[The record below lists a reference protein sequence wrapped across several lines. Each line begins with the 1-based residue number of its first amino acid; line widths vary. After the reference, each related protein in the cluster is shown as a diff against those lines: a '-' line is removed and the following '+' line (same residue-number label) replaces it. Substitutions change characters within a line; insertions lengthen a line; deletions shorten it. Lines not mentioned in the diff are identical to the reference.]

1 MPSLLLTE
9 GSDHLLQE
17 NSGLI
22 LLADY
27 LIQSSGT
34 AALGLGS
41 TSVTWGANTTT
52 GNMVVV
58 GVALTNA
65 LTLGTVSSVTD
76 SQGNSYTKALSKA
89 GTNLTDVINTEIWY
103 ASNITGGAGSV
114 TVNHVVDNAA
124 MFARE
129 YTGFN
134 ALDVTSSALG
144 SSTTPNSGTSS
155 ATTVGT
161 ELLVVSTG
169 DDKGATQ
176 TWAAVAPY
184 GNMVGT
190 ATTLTGVSMED
201 HLLVATGAQTGTLTL
216 GSAANWDSL
225 LISLYQSTPA
235 AFVGWKSLLGV
246 GQI

>member
-9 GSDHLLQE
+9 ASGHLLQE
-17 NSGLI
+17 NNGLI
-22 LLADY
+22 LLANY

-34 AALGLGS
+34 SALGLGS
-41 TSVTWGANTTT
+41 TSTVWGSATTT
-52 GNMVVV
+52 GNLIVV
-58 GVALTNA
+58 GIALTNA

-114 TVNHVVDNAA
+114 TVNHTIDNAA

-134 ALDVTSSALG
+134 TLDVTSSALG

-155 ATTVGT
+155 ATSQGT
-161 ELLVVSTG
+161 ELLLVATG
-169 DDKGATQ
+169 DDKGTSQ
-176 TWAAVAPY
+176 TWAAAGAF

-225 LISLYQSTPA
+225 LASFYYALAGSALLGYRT
-235 AFVGWKSLLGV
+235 LLGV
-246 GQI
+246 GR